1 MSRRTIEDLM
11 KRIRE
16 ELRAEGPDEAG
27 YSDFMILQGMNSAIQ
42 DLAEVFPIN
51 DVEKITTEE
60 EKKEYD
66 LSDNIYKIDKVQYD
80 GRKLEYMQ
88 TRDYV
93 DYKVDE
99 DPGPVNRWTLYG
111 KKLILVGKVEDGK
124 ELSLWVSRSPKRL
137 EGKGD
142 VPEVPD
148 YADEAIV
155 AYAMSICCREGRS
168 FDRADYY
175 YTIYLNQKQE
185 ILRRTVPGQGQS
197 DRKPRARDDYW
208 PTFRPSRRI
217 RTSDTNPGGR

>member
-1 MSRRTIEDLM
+1 MSRTVETLR

-27 YSDFMILQGMNSAIQ
+27 YSDWMILQGINTAIQ

-51 DVEKITTEE
+51 DIVKIETEE
-60 EKKEYD
+60 GKNEYD
-66 LSDNIYKIDKVQYD
+66 IPENIYKIDKAQYD
-80 GRKLEYMQ
+80 GRLLEYMQ
-88 TRDYV
+88 TRSYV
-93 DYKVDE
+93 DYKLDE
-99 DPGPVNRWTLYG
+99 DVGEVNRYTIYG
-111 KKLILVGKVEDGK
+111 KKLILIGKVKGDK
-124 ELSLWVSRSPKRL
+124 EISLWVSRSPKRL
-137 EGKGD
+137 EGKDD

-175 YTIYLNQKQE
+175 YTIFLNQKQE
-185 ILRRTVPGQGQS
+185 IMRRTIPGQAQA

-208 PTFRPSRRI
+208 PAFRPSRRV